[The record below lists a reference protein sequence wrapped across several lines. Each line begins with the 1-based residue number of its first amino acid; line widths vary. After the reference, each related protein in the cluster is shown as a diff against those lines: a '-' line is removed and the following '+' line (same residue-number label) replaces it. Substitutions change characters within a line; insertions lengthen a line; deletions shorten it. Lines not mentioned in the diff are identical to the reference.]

1 MSHPQD
7 KLYKITTLV
16 DKYSSRFPE
25 TPFLAHLDYF
35 ANNDNITTDSIATKM
50 SKLTGDYYIVSRLKA
65 GVVIKA
71 ANQNLQK
78 GECPYYKDSFKS
90 EELMPRLKHFSDTGN
105 VNKDGSINKENLIKM
120 LLQVS
125 EYNHD
130 KDLVVKKSNIVNYL
144 QECAERDK
152 LMPQYGPYY
161 VKWKTVAAAEWTDF
175 YNIFKD
181 YELDGDPVVYLD
193 TMLLFY
199 FDGKSLY
206 TINTTN

>member
-1 MSHPQD
+1 MKLLYLSLTILFFTSNIFFYQNNNISSSIMSSLMSHPQD

-90 EELMPRLKHFSDTGN
+90 EE
-105 VNKDGSINKENLIKM
+105 
-120 LLQVS
+120 
-125 EYNHD
+125 
-130 KDLVVKKSNIVNYL
+130 
-144 QECAERDK
+144 
-152 LMPQYGPYY
+152 
-161 VKWKTVAAAEWTDF
+161 
-175 YNIFKD
+175 
-181 YELDGDPVVYLD
+181 
-193 TMLLFY
+193 
-199 FDGKSLY
+199 
-206 TINTTN
+206 